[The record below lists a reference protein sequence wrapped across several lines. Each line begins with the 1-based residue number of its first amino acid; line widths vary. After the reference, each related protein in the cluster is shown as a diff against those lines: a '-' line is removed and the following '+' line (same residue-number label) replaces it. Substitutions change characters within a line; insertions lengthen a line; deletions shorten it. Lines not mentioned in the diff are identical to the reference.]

1 MFFFLPLRGGS
12 PLDLFLEVYMPKTIE
27 TDEDIK
33 RIIELCRSQPKDMP
47 ATDVVRKAFELYKAE
62 PRVEPLKK
70 AS

>member
-1 MFFFLPLRGGS
+1 ML
-12 PLDLFLEVYMPKTIE
+12 KKIE

-33 RIIELCRSQPKDMP
+33 RILELCRSQPKDMP
-47 ATDVVRKAFELYKAE
+47 ATDVVRKAFELYEAE